1 MHCFWNIKFFT
12 AFASIHSFETRDYL
26 LMTDSKE
33 KKLVARRSRAGGS
46 TGEIGGLGS
55 IHTGEDAVYQLTRA
69 IQTIAKQQDS
79 FKKAVEQFQEIEKDV
94 EMRISAAKKKMDE
107 SEQARNKEINEME
120 ASVER
125 ERKRRRIDL
134 EQDIREFGTQQIT
147 KMLDTLRTELEA
159 LRKTKEE
166 AVSTAI
172 KDVVEKSKLE
182 ISTKIESQQLR
193 HQAEMAAVTANR
205 DQQKHQIK
213 VLDDTIAALRNELD
227 QQRKLTKEV
236 AYAQA
241 QAQASA
247 NRPQQSNSNRAD
259 H

>member
-1 MHCFWNIKFFT
+1 M
-12 AFASIHSFETRDYL
+12 AET
-26 LMTDSKE
+26 KE
-33 KKLVARRSRAGGS
+33 KSKPRSRGGRAGAAAEE
-46 TGEIGGLGS
+46 TLGP
-55 IHTGEDAVYQLTRA
+55 IRTGEDAVYQLTRA
-69 IQTIAKQQDS
+69 VQTIAKQQDA
-79 FKKAVEQFQEIEKDV
+79 FKKSVEQFHEIEKDIEV
-94 EMRISAAKKKMDE
+94 RITSAKKKMDE
-107 SEQARNKEINEME
+107 QEQARKKEMDEME

-134 EQDIREFGTQQIT
+134 EQDIREFGNEQVG
-147 KMLDTLRTELEA
+147 KMLADQKKVPILAEELATLRTEVDS

-166 AVSTAI
+166 AVNAA
-172 KDVVEKSKLE
+172 VQNALEKAKLE
-182 ISTKIESQQLR
+182 MSTKIESQMLR
-193 HQAEMAAVTANR
+193 HQTEMATVTANR

-213 VLDDTIAALRNELD
+213 VLEDTIAALRNELD

-247 NRPQQSNSNRAD
+247 SRPSQNSSNRSND